1 MAFWTPTNLR
11 DVGYITANLGE
22 RDRSLALNQCLQY
35 LPDALKQEA
44 DFTRQELELRNQLN
58 DGPYSFS
65 NVRDLRSRNNQ
76 VQNDPTATPE
86 QKAAA
91 LTAYEDA
98 QAQRDSLSATY
109 QQVNNNLVRS
119 SEYVISLQ
127 EGINNLKS
135 LGAIPTSD
143 ATPIGNAEQA
153 YPQQVVEGVSAPIT
167 VVTTTPTLTGEPVSS
182 PATFNEFSTDR
193 QLSTDITTPIND
205 FATDV
210 QTQQEIIA
218 SDDAG
223 ANAAAGGGED
233 VPVDGVQLNFLTP
246 AADDENLINP
256 DDLDNNA
263 DENQDPNLIA
273 LEAADNDEIQSN
285 EDITNLSQIRS
296 DIDDQDDLETVSA
309 NDNTTSEFDE
319 LEKFDY
325 PEPVENNNDTTTLG
339 TTEGEIDEGNL
350 VNDQIE
356 STNPSSRS
364 TNVSGATAST
374 INQADL
380 QYGIN
385 FSALKD
391 WRVRL
396 KLAPGSDYFYNASA
410 ADRGILA
417 PLNETKGVIFP
428 YTPNIVVNY
437 VANYDTSLPTH
448 SNYKIVQYQSSAV
461 DSVSIT
467 CDFTAQDTKE
477 ANYLLAVIHFLRSV
491 TKMFYGQDQS
501 PKRGTPPPLCY
512 LEGLGNFQFDNH
524 PLVVQSFNYN
534 LPNDVDYIRAMPA
547 TGQAGANVNNSGQAA
562 AGNSTDR
569 LSGTGASVGG
579 VSNGASFS
587 TPPTGQALEPTY
599 VPTKM
604 QIQIN
609 CMPVVSR
616 KDISDTFSL
625 KDYAKG
631 ILLQGSKRAG
641 GGIW

>member
-1 MAFWTPTNLR
+1 MPQYSNSFVLQDGGTVNAVFDTEINTITYTVTTPQGQTATLTLPPDENPQSVPNLNN
-11 DVGYITANLGE
+11 I
-22 RDRSLALNQCLQY
+22 
-35 LPDALKQEA
+35 
-44 DFTRQELELRNQLN
+44 RQQIRNQGGSALTIVGFGQALQAVQFN
-58 DGPYSFS
+58 TKEQE
-65 NVRDLRSRNNQ
+65 SRA
-76 VQNDPTATPE
+76 VATSTAT
-86 QKAAA
+86 
-91 LTAYEDA
+91 
-98 QAQRDSLSATY
+98 
-109 QQVNNNLVRS
+109 N
-119 SEYVISLQ
+119 
-127 EGINNLKS
+127 
-135 LGAIPTSD
+135 
-143 ATPIGNAEQA
+143 TPPPAN
-153 YPQQVVEGVSAPIT
+153 PNP
-167 VVTTTPTLTGEPVSS
+167 PPPVSNSDNPQVPAINTEPNVESTNTSVS
-182 PATFNEFSTDR
+182 PATNPSDENVTSSPQQPTNISLGTAPLNEFSTDR

-210 QTQQEIIA
+210 QTQNEIVA
-218 SDDAG
+218 NDDAG
-223 ANAAAGGGED
+223 VTAGGGED
-233 VPVDGVQLNFLTP
+233 IP
-246 AADDENLINP
+246 ADQIPTNILGPAVDDENLLNP
-256 DDLDNNA
+256 DDLENSA
-263 DENQDPNLIA
+263 DETQDPNLTA
-273 LEAADNDEIQSN
+273 LEAADDDEIQSN

-319 LEKFDY
+319 LEQFDY
-325 PEPVENNNDTTTLG
+325 PEPVESTETTLG
-339 TTEGEIDEGNL
+339 TTEGETDEGNL
-350 VNDQIE
+350 VNEQVE
-356 STNPSSRS
+356 SANPSSRS

-374 INQADL
+374 RNQADL

-391 WRVRL
+391 WRVKL
-396 KLAPGSDYFYNASA
+396 KLAPGSNYFYNASA

-437 VANYDTSLPTH
+437 VANYDTSLPSH

-491 TKMFYGQDQS
+491 TKMFYGQDQN

-524 PLVVQSFNYN
+524 PLVVQSFNYS

-579 VSNGASFS
+579 VSNGATFS
-587 TPPTGQALEPTY
+587 TPATGQALEPTY

-631 ILLQGSKRAG
+631 TLLQGSKRAG

>member
-11 DVGYITANLGE
+11 DVGYIVANLSD

-58 DGPYSFS
+58 DGPYSFR

-98 QAQRDSLSATY
+98 QAQRDSLNVTY

-143 ATPIGNAEQA
+143 ATPIGNTEQA

-167 VVTTTPTLTGEPVSS
+167 VVTTTPTLTSEPVSS
-182 PATFNEFSTDR
+182 SATFNEFSTDR
-193 QLSTDITTPIND
+193 QLSTNITTPIND

-210 QTQQEIIA
+210 QTQQEIVA

-223 ANAAAGGGED
+223 TNAAAAGGGED
-233 VPVDGVQLNFLTP
+233 VPVDRVELNFLTP
-246 AADDENLINP
+246 AADDENEINP
-256 DDLDNNA
+256 DEFDTTVAL
-263 DENQDPNLIA
+263 DPNLTV
-273 LEAADNDEIQSN
+273 LEDADNDEIQSN
-285 EDITNLSQIRS
+285 EDITNLAQLRS
-296 DIDDQDDLETVSA
+296 DIDDQDDLELVNSTT
-309 NDNTTSEFDE
+309 NTTSEFDE
-319 LEKFDY
+319 LEQFDY
-325 PEPVENNNDTTTLG
+325 PEPVESTETTLG
-339 TTEGEIDEGNL
+339 TTEGETDEGNV
-350 VNDQIE
+350 VNEQVE
-356 STNPSSRS
+356 STNTSSRS

-374 INQADL
+374 RNQADL

-391 WRVRL
+391 WRVKL
-396 KLAPGSDYFYNASA
+396 KLAPDSNYFYNATSA

-437 VANYDTSLPTH
+437 VANYDTSLPSH

-461 DSVSIT
+461 DNVSIT

-491 TKMFYGQDQS
+491 TKMFYGQDQN

-512 LEGLGNFQFDNH
+512 LEGLGSFQFDMH
-524 PLVVQSFNYN
+524 PLVVQSFNYS

-547 TGQAGANVNNSGQAA
+547 TAPPGSNVNNSGQSSS
-562 AGNSTDR
+562 GNSTDR
-569 LSGTGASVGG
+569 LSGTGAAPGA
-579 VSNGASFS
+579 VSNNPNFS
-587 TPPTGQALEPTY
+587 TTTNGQTLEPTY
-599 VPTKM
+599 IPTKM

-631 ILLQGSKRAG
+631 TLLQGSKRAG